1 MEAFKHVTVDPDVDV
16 FLKKIVP
23 ICWELVTVYKP
34 PIFVCNPNPRS
45 HMKVNGALHEI
56 HPESCTKSNS
66 IQSFLFPLVYKDY
79 GGDIEQ
85 KARVL
90 TVRC

>member
-34 PIFVCNPNPRS
+34 PIFACNS
-45 HMKVNGALHEI
+45 EIIMIKSALHQK
-56 HPESCTKSNS
+56 HPESHTNS
-66 IQSFLFPLVYKDY
+66 TIIQSFLFPLVYKDY
-79 GGDIEQ
+79 DGDIEQ
-85 KARVL
+85 RAIVL
-90 TVRC
+90 LK